1 MSMTLEEAFSILQ
14 EKYDYCKSFYDLAAN
29 PEKDYKEMAKYLQAL
44 QAVLVALRRERV
56 EKVWKGEWVEHH
68 KHRGGFRR
76 VTGMDDMGEQPV
88 LDAPSGAAGKGGVR
102 MGRKEAVTILQ
113 EKRDLTRKLEAAE
126 KSADWAAKDRVDSS
140 SLRASQHGR
149 YADAL
154 DMAISALSPPN
165 EPLTLEELREMDEP
179 VWVAC
184 KPIEGGNGYW
194 CLCQHG
200 HIITPAGSI
209 YNVKEI
215 PHWVFYRRPPEGE
228 DET

>member
-1 MSMTLEEAFSILQ
+1 MPWIDAGALK
-14 EKYDYCKSFYDLAAN
+14 EKYADQLSVQRVFGYDAGFVAGILAAL
-29 PEKDYKEMAKYLQAL
+29 EMP
-44 QAVLVALRRERV
+44 
-56 EKVWKGEWVEHH
+56 
-68 KHRGGFRR
+68 
-76 VTGMDDMGEQPV
+76 T
-88 LDAPSGAAGKGGVR
+88 
-102 MGRKEAVTILQ
+102 
-113 EKRDLTRKLEAAE
+113 LT
-126 KSADWAAKDRVDSS
+126 
-140 SLRASQHGR
+140 
-149 YADAL
+149 
-154 DMAISALSPPN
+154 PPN

-184 KPIEGGNGYW
+184 KPIEGGTGYW